1 MEKFVFCCPR
11 GGWNDILCQVALCI
25 KYAESKNRALI
36 IDTTVYSG
44 ISDSLENYFTL
55 KEGNPRIFLSPSP
68 ELSALLKSD
77 NNFTNFYNKY
87 FKEIVRIDF
96 SRDYDDRILVHSAA
110 GGGSSSR
117 ECFNFFKLSNAVSAY
132 IKIKIE
138 EIGSPYHAVMIRN
151 TDYKTDYI
159 SLFETIKKD
168 LGSNTL
174 LISSDDLECV
184 NFGRAYF
191 FRNKVVNFSNLPS
204 HNSGKPLLLGHY
216 KHSIDQKIL
225 NLDALT
231 DLFLSASANK
241 LYPSYI
247 KSLNGEHLKPG
258 MQSGFQ
264 KLAIYLHE
272 NRALLNSVTNLN

>member
-1 MEKFVFCCPR
+1 MAGLGNFFEFNNNLLIEAYNQLTNMDYQLFNHLSVDPS
-11 GGWNDILCQVALCI
+11 CI
-25 KYAESKNRALI
+25 YERVDLSG
-36 IDTTVYSG
+36 VYSR
-44 ISDSLENYFTL
+44 
-55 KEGNPRIFLSPSP
+55 GNGYIDKVTGKKFP
-68 ELSALLKSD
+68 LLKSD

-184 NFGRAYF
+184 NFARAYF

-204 HNSGKPLLLGHY
+204 HNTGKPLLSGHY

-247 KSLNGEHLKPG
+247 KSLNGEYLKPG

-272 NRALLNSVTNLN
+272 NRALLNSVTNFN